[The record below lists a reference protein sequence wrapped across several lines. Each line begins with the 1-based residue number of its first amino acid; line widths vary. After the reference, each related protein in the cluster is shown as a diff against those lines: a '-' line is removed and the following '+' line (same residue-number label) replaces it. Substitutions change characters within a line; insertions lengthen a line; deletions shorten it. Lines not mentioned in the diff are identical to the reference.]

1 MIWAV
6 RPNTLAVI
14 FLSLCCHAQAG
25 LPWLDGAGFRSA
37 GVQPAVGGKVGF
49 TLMQAKATGVGFTNE
64 LTGDLYLTNAV
75 AHNGAGVAVGAAGSV
90 LLIRQ
95 RIASVLRQPEQIPD
109 RVVPILRH
117 RLSLTDEQT
126 EQVAAIVR
134 RRYTALE
141 EVRSEFTPRVATEL
155 RLLRTEVD
163 AVLTSDQKDR
173 WAIWCQRVEEH
184 LPSTPAQ
191 KPD

>member
-1 MIWAV
+1 MTDSTNQPPPPGPLAASPPRRWLKGAL
-6 RPNTLAVI
+6 LAVI
-14 FLSLCCHAQAG
+14 F
-25 LPWLDGAGFRSA
+25 
-37 GVQPAVGGKVGF
+37 V
-49 TLMQAKATGVGFTNE
+49 
-64 LTGDLYLTNAV
+64 
-75 AHNGAGVAVGAAGSV
+75 AGVAVGAAGSA

-95 RIASVLRQPEQIPD
+95 RITAVLTHPEQLPD
-109 RVVPILRH
+109 RIIPILRH
-117 RLSLTDEQT
+117 RLSLNDDQT

-155 RLLRTEVD
+155 QLLRTEVD
-163 AVLTSDQKDR
+163 AVLSADQKQR

-191 KPD
+191 KSD

>member
-1 MIWAV
+1 MTDSSNQLPPTGALAASWPRRWLKWALLV
-6 RPNTLAVI
+6 VI
-14 FLSLCCHAQAG
+14 F
-25 LPWLDGAGFRSA
+25 
-37 GVQPAVGGKVGF
+37 
-49 TLMQAKATGVGFTNE
+49 
-64 LTGDLYLTNAV
+64 
-75 AHNGAGVAVGAAGSV
+75 GAGVAVGAAGSV